1 MPRRPTKKPVHY
13 VRAVYNQGVKPKKT
27 FEQLVRQAM
36 TKLGKMSETEV
47 GMGTLGTAGVR
58 HRETTTGEPLRIS
71 LGAGVPGEKMATMGL
86 KVANAIDSDHSASA
100 PTDRAFKLSDAFAL
114 IDEDD
119 LLVVTEGA
127 FRVRTVGVY
136 LRQLFDKAGLS
147 ADTAAFELKKVTNQ
161 ETKAILEAEGIKEM
175 RLATTMYQAT
185 EQLENIDEQPSVK
198 GRFKALVGTLRSA
211 FAEDVDEN
219 KLHQLAE
226 HWGEMQVNTVISA
239 KGGSRAAEIVLD
251 VMQSV
256 GEDVLEEAEEGVEVV
271 VWTKKGTPVR
281 LNEVTPKKQI
291 DLLRREGAN
300 ELINT
305 EVYAALLDYRAELIQ
320 KGQWKK

>member
-13 VRAVYNQGVKPKKT
+13 VRAVYNQGTKPKKT

-36 TKLGKMSETEV
+36 NKLGKMSETEV

-86 KVANAIDSDHSASA
+86 KVASAIDSDHSASA
-100 PTDRAFKLSDAFAL
+100 PINRAFKLSDAFAL
-114 IDEDD
+114 IDGDD

-127 FRVRTVGVY
+127 FRVSTVGVY
-136 LRQLFDKAGLS
+136 LRQLFAKAGMQP
-147 ADTAAFELKKVTNQ
+147 DTAAFELKKVTNQ
-161 ETKAILEAEGIKEM
+161 ETAAILEAEGIKEM
-175 RLATTMYQAT
+175 HLGTTMYQAT
-185 EQLENIDEQPSVK
+185 GELENLSAEPSVK
-198 GRFKALVGTLRSA
+198 GRFKALVGTLRNV
-211 FAEDVDEN
+211 FAEDIDEK
-219 KLHQLAE
+219 KLQQLAE
-226 HWGEMQVNTVISA
+226 HWGEVQVNTVISA
-239 KGGSRAAEIVLD
+239 KGGSRAADIVLD

-256 GEDVLEEAEEGVEVV
+256 GKDVLEEAEEGVEVV

-291 DLLRREGAN
+291 DLLRRDGAN
-300 ELINT
+300 ELIHT
-305 EVYAALLDYRAELIQ
+305 EVYAELMVYRGELMQ
-320 KGQWKK
+320 KSQWKK